1 VQAVFL
7 TLAIVHQQLWCYLLF
22 WLILE
27 RTIGIVVQTRDHLEY
42 YALWGNFKNHQLTQ
56 PYASRNL
63 QTSFPVGWLM
73 GGLNY
78 HAVHHAFAE
87 ILLSELPTAFERI

>member
-1 VQAVFL
+1 MFL

-27 RTIGIVVQTRDHLEY
+27 RTIGIVLQTRDHLEH

-78 HAVHHAFAE
+78 HAVHHAFPE
-87 ILLSELPTAFERI
+87 IPFNELPTAFERI